1 VLTSAQFSART
12 GGLISTSGNIDS
24 EATTIATLSFN
35 SADRGSAIDLSGD
48 TLDMGAITTLTV
60 DVGANTTFT
69 GGTIKSSAA
78 AGNDTGT
85 ITLADIDVGADATFA
100 GLTLT
105 AGTITTLDFNA
116 KNYAN
121 LSSAVAVGG
130 SAVGTLNLTLTGDFN
145 YYMDTNDLARVA
157 NATGGLD
164 VGATVLN
171 GGNGTSILTYT
182 ASSQV
187 TKGTLN
193 FSGTTGTV
201 FVNLAAATGTGADAL
216 VITGGS
222 NVKGDT
228 LIGAGAND
236 TISGGDGNDSLTG
249 GSGAD
254 SLVGGTGNDIIT
266 GGAGADIISGGAGND
281 TFVYTAA
288 SESSVTTGTGTTLAT
303 VGIDTVTLEGT
314 DTFQFGAAVTA
325 VSGSGAAT
333 AVAVGASGTAT
344 TGTALATAI
353 AAAITE
359 AAGTAFLIQVTDSG
373 TGGTFSGT
381 YLVYT
386 TDGTFSDNDYIVRL
400 TGTSVSSNDTI
411 AISGGNVVYTIVP

>member
-1 VLTSAQFSART
+1 
-12 GGLISTSGNIDS
+12 
-24 EATTIATLSFN
+24 
-35 SADRGSAIDLSGD
+35 
-48 TLDMGAITTLTV
+48 
-60 DVGANTTFT
+60 
-69 GGTIKSSAA
+69 
-78 AGNDTGT
+78 
-85 ITLADIDVGADATFA
+85 
-100 GLTLT
+100 
-105 AGTITTLDFNA
+105 LDFNA